1 MDEPEIRKVYTS
13 PNVIPPIIREEEEE
27 DVQVPRE
34 IYVAPD
40 TSPRVLPVEVLE
52 DEEKQK
58 PEAFVDLEQIFKDYG
73 GRQFTKEDILADD
86 RLMDIIRSNLEARYT
101 PGGVLTKAR
110 RTVSGLS
117 GAAIGGLSFSD
128 YRNMDDEQV
137 FEIWQ
142 NYQRSFAG
150 GQTVTTGNEIAYGMS
165 ASDEVKA
172 KLGAGYLLFDQ
183 MTNAFT
189 GEGSWGEMGDA
200 IWDYTKSAV
209 YDPSTILSLGLG
221 KVFGFAGTKASSAV
235 ARKMMTK
242 AYQDQIKKGV
252 VKNTAKANIGK
263 ATLKAL
269 PFATADAVIGAGVDV
284 VYQMQR
290 MQVDVQDEYDPLQTA
305 FATAGSMVVIPSLVA
320 LGAGLKEFRKSDLA
334 PQFIS
339 YREFDDV
346 NLKLGEEA
354 AEKTLE
360 TRVKRNIKLD
370 TVDENFGTVKGE
382 SRDFL
387 SWIDYRNKSKELIE
401 KRGEKYSNTDAVN
414 AFFDWF
420 WFGSPEGKTKGYY
433 QTLKEAG
440 WVLHPAMKKKYKTTG
455 AFAQTIKFLKPKQV
469 KNIVKKFEDETGQK
483 LTFYDY
489 DGNSIPGS
497 KLTPVSMAA
506 HFAANASYSGKGLWI
521 SSNLSRLEKAGIN
534 TTDAMALMKPSK
546 GVDMPQR
553 WGYGLSIYKRLLTSH
568 LATTGA
574 NIKGFVQLVSLNT
587 AADFVSAAIS
597 LSESKF
603 YKYVKGDAEKAESFY
618 NKAWGSALGASR
630 KGFDVISPDIPIEY
644 ANKILTLQPQIAEKL
659 FRDVA
664 GDGGVRDALSDFNL
678 DKIKYNRGKGFFE
691 GLEEIEKLAW
701 KTVDGVT
708 KGAQTVTLVRLQDDI
723 TKRWAFGTN
732 VNQAIMREYGMTME
746 DFFRPGRANEAAV
759 EMATDKFQKNV
770 LEKAV
775 YRTMRE
781 TASVNWSRL
790 QKQTNNFFRIL
801 ASEVENNR
809 LVGTN
814 RSAIG
819 YIVPFGSFLNT
830 TIATAGDLSGIN
842 AIRHVTKKALGVEID
857 YATEEGQELL
867 AKAIVGWSALGL
879 GIYADPFGIGG
890 MGAKERIEN
899 NLTYNQDVQADGS
912 IQDRRYDWPVS
923 TMRLT
928 SQILAHGLGAGTDNF
943 KFDLSEFNPEQ
954 IPPELISE
962 LALQLGGQAIRD
974 LTGFEATLQY
984 AGQEAVNNNFTPLLE
999 LIPKFPARMFQG
1011 VTRPLDPLN
1020 VVTGLVTDGN
1030 MNPDRRQ
1037 GAETTN
1043 NMLKYIDNI
1052 VGTSKD
1058 LEKKAT
1064 PTRGTQY
1071 SANVGKQ
1078 ILGVRETTIPNLVE
1092 QMMNAAER
1100 PYWKSIRFNGPAEIK
1115 NVMDGIAAPFF
1126 ESAALKYLNNNP
1138 DYFDKP
1144 LRDKQRILDLMAK
1157 EVKEDVTEVVE
1168 NGLPKSI
1175 NLVRVLSG
1183 KNKKDVR
1190 QVMEFLGIEE
1200 NLEELIKAEDGVI
1213 TLLRIKTLLDVWD
1226 DVKDFD
1232 IQK

>member
-1 MDEPEIRKVYTS
+1 MNELEIRKVYTPS
-13 PNVIPPIIREEEEE
+13 NTIFPEVEEEKNTRN
-27 DVQVPRE
+27 PRE
-34 IYVAPD
+34 VYAPPSV
-40 TSPRVLPVEVLE
+40 SPKIVSVEVTENE
-52 DEEKQK
+52 DEEKPQ
-58 PEAFVDLEQIFKDYG
+58 FVDLQQIFKEYG

-86 RLMDIIRSNLEARYT
+86 RLMDIVRSNLEARFT

-128 YRNMDDEQV
+128 YRDMDDEQA

-209 YDPSTILSLGLG
+209 YDPSTILSFGLG

-242 AYQDQIKKGV
+242 AYLDQVKKGV
-252 VKNTAKANIGK
+252 AKNTAITNIGQ
-263 ATLKAL
+263 ATFKSL

-290 MQVDVQDEYDPLQTA
+290 MQVDVQDEYDPLQTV

-320 LGAGLKEFRKSDLA
+320 LGAGAKEFRKSSLA

-370 TVDENFGTVKGE
+370 TVDENFGVIKGE

-387 SWIDYRNKSKELIE
+387 SWIDYRNKAKERIE

-420 WFGSPEGKTKGYY
+420 WFGSPDKKTKGYY
-433 QTLKEAG
+433 ETIKNAG
-440 WVLHPAMKKKYKTTG
+440 WVLHPAMKKKYGTTG
-455 AFAQTIKFLKPKQV
+455 AFAQTIKFLKPGQV
-469 KNIVKKFEDETGQK
+469 KKIVKKFEEGTGQK

-489 DGNSIPGS
+489 DGNAISGS
-497 KLTPVSMAA
+497 NLTPISMAA

-521 SSNLSRLEKAGIN
+521 SSHLSRLEKAGIN
-534 TTDAMALMKPSK
+534 TTDALALMKPSK
-546 GVDMPQR
+546 GADLPQR

-574 NIKGFVQLVSLNT
+574 NIKGFTQLVSLNT

-597 LSESKF
+597 LSESGF
-603 YKYVKGDAEKAESFY
+603 YKYVKGDAKKAEDFY
-618 NKAWGSALGASR
+618 NKAWGSALGAAR
-630 KGFDVISPDIPIEY
+630 KGFDVISPDIPMEY
-644 ANKILTLQPQIAEKL
+644 ADKILALQPQIAEKL

-664 GDGGVRDALSDFNL
+664 GDGGVRDALTDFNL
-678 DKIKYNRGKGFFE
+678 DKIQYNRGKGFFE
-691 GLEEIEKLAW
+691 GLDEVEKLAW
-701 KTVDGVT
+701 KTVDGIT
-708 KGAQTVTLVRLQDDI
+708 KGAQTVTLVRMQDDI

-732 VNQAIMREYGMTME
+732 VNQAIMREYGMTAE

-759 EMATDKFQKNV
+759 EMATDRFQKNV

-790 QKQTNNFFRIL
+790 QKQTNNFFRVL
-801 ASEVENNR
+801 AREIENNR
-809 LVGTN
+809 LIGTN

-842 AIRHVTKKALGVEID
+842 AINHAFKRGLGVNID

-867 AKAIVGWSALGL
+867 AKAIVGWSAVGL
-879 GIYADPFGIGG
+879 GIYADPFGISG

-899 NLTYNQDVQADGS
+899 NLAYNQDVQPDGS
-912 IQDRRYDWPVS
+912 IQDRRYDWPSS

-928 SQILAHGLGAGTDNF
+928 SQIIAHGLGAGTGDF
-943 KFDLSEFNPEQ
+943 EFGLDKFDIEKV
-954 IPPELISE
+954 PPDLLSE

-974 LTGFEATLQY
+974 LTGFEATLHY
-984 AGQEAVNNNFTPLLE
+984 AGTEAVNNNNYAPLLE
-999 LIPKFPARMFQG
+999 LIPKFPSRMFQG

-1020 VVTGLVTDGN
+1020 VITGLVTDGN

-1052 VGTSKD
+1052 IGTSKD
-1058 LEKKAT
+1058 LEKRAT

-1071 SANVGKQ
+1071 FTNVGKQ
-1078 ILGVRETTIPNLVE
+1078 ILGIRETTIPNLVE
-1092 QMMNAAER
+1092 QMMNAAGR
-1100 PYWKSIRFNGPAEIK
+1100 PYWKSIKFDGPAEVK
-1115 NVMDGIAAPFF
+1115 NVMDNIAAPFF

-1138 DYFDKP
+1138 DYFERP
-1144 LRDKQRILDLMAK
+1144 LPEKKRILDLMAE
-1157 EVKEDVTEVVE
+1157 EVKDNVIEVVE

-1175 NLVRVLSG
+1175 NLVRVLSK

-1190 QVMEFLGIEE
+1190 EVMEFLGVEE
-1200 NLEELIKAEDGVI
+1200 SLEDLIKTEDGVT
-1213 TLLRIKTLLDVWD
+1213 TLLRVKSLLDVWD
-1226 DVKDFD
+1226 DVKDFN
-1232 IQK
+1232 IIK

>member
-1 MDEPEIRKVYTS
+1 MDELNIRKVYTPS
-13 PNVIPPIIREEEEE
+13 NNIFPEIEEEKGIET
-27 DVQVPRE
+27 PRE
-34 IYVAPD
+34 VYV
-40 TSPRVLPVEVLE
+40 SPSVSPKIVSAEIPENE
-52 DEEKQK
+52 DEEKPQ
-58 PEAFVDLEQIFKDYG
+58 FVDLQQIFKDYG

-86 RLMDIIRSNLEARYT
+86 RLMDIVRSSLEARFT

-128 YRNMDDEQV
+128 YRDMDNEEV

-142 NYQRSFAG
+142 NYQRSFSG

-209 YDPSTILSLGLG
+209 YDPSTILSFGLG
-221 KVFGFAGTKASSAV
+221 KAFGFAGTKASSAV

-242 AYQDQIKKGV
+242 AYLDQVKKGV
-252 VKNTAKANIGK
+252 AKNTAVTNIGK
-263 ATLKAL
+263 ATFKSL

-290 MQVDVQDEYDPLQTA
+290 MEVDVQDEYDPLQTV

-320 LGAGLKEFRKSDLA
+320 LGAGAKEFRKSDLA

-370 TVDENFGTVKGE
+370 TVDENFGVIKGE

-387 SWIDYRNKSKELIE
+387 SWIDYRNKSKERIE

-420 WFGSPEGKTKGYY
+420 WFGSPDKKTKGYY
-433 QTLKEAG
+433 ETIKDAG
-440 WVLHPAMKKKYKTTG
+440 WVLHPAMKKKYGTTG
-455 AFAQTIKFLKPKQV
+455 AFAQTIKFLQPKQV
-469 KNIVKKFEDETGQK
+469 KKIVKKFEDGTGQK

-489 DGNSIPGS
+489 DGNSISGS
-497 KLTPVSMAA
+497 NLTPISMAA

-521 SSNLSRLEKAGIN
+521 SSHLSRLEKAGIN
-534 TTDAMALMKPSK
+534 TTDALALMKPSK
-546 GVDMPQR
+546 GADMPQR

-574 NIKGFVQLVSLNT
+574 NIKGFTQLVSLNT

-597 LSESKF
+597 LSESGF
-603 YKYVKGDAEKAESFY
+603 YKYVKGDAKKAEAFY

-644 ANKILTLQPQIAEKL
+644 ADKILALQPQIAEKL

-664 GDGGVRDALSDFNL
+664 GDGGVRDGLTDFNL
-678 DKIKYNRGKGFFE
+678 DKIEYNRGKGFFE
-691 GLEEIEKLAW
+691 GLDEVEKLAW
-701 KTVDGVT
+701 KTVDAIT
-708 KGAQTVTLVRLQDDI
+708 KGAQTVTLVRMQDDI

-732 VNQAIMREYGMTME
+732 VNQAIMREYGMTVE

-759 EMATDKFQKNV
+759 EMATDRFQKNV

-790 QKQTNNFFRIL
+790 QKQTNNFFRFL
-801 ASEVENNR
+801 AREVENNI
-809 LVGTN
+809 LIGTN

-842 AIRHVTKKALGVEID
+842 AINHAFKRGLGVNID

-867 AKAIVGWSALGL
+867 AKAIVGWSAVGL
-879 GIYADPFGIGG
+879 GIYADPFGLGG

-899 NLTYNQDVQADGS
+899 NLAYNQDPQPDGS
-912 IQDRRYDWPVS
+912 IQDRRYDWPSS

-928 SQILAHGLGAGTDNF
+928 SQIVAHGLGAGTGDF
-943 KFDLSEFNPEQ
+943 EFGLDKFDIEKV
-954 IPPELISE
+954 PPDLLSE

-974 LTGFEATLQY
+974 LTGFEATLHY
-984 AGQEAVNNNFTPLLE
+984 AGTEAVNNNNYAPLLE
-999 LIPKFPARMFQG
+999 LIPKFPSRMFQG
-1011 VTRPLDPLN
+1011 VTRLFDPLN
-1020 VVTGLVTDGN
+1020 VITGLVTDGN

-1037 GAETTN
+1037 GAEATN

-1052 VGTSKD
+1052 IGTSKD
-1058 LEKKAT
+1058 LEKRAT

-1071 SANVGKQ
+1071 FTNVGKQ
-1078 ILGVRETTIPNLVE
+1078 ILGIRETTIPNLIE
-1092 QMMNAAER
+1092 QMMNSAGR
-1100 PYWKSIRFNGPAEIK
+1100 PYWKSIKFDGPAEIK
-1115 NVMDGIAAPFF
+1115 NVMDNIAAPFF
-1126 ESAALKYLNNNP
+1126 ESAALKYLNKNP
-1138 DYFDKP
+1138 DYFERP
-1144 LRDKQRILDLMAK
+1144 LPEKKRILDLMAE
-1157 EVKEDVTEVVE
+1157 EVKDNVVEVVE
-1168 NGLPKSI
+1168 NGLPRSI
-1175 NLVRVLSG
+1175 NLVKVLST

-1190 QVMEFLGIEE
+1190 EVMEFIGVEE
-1200 NLEELIKAEDGVI
+1200 SLEDLIKTEDGVT
-1213 TLLRIKTLLDVWD
+1213 TLLRIKSLLSVWD
-1226 DVKDFD
+1226 DVKDFN
-1232 IQK
+1232 INK

>member
-1 MDEPEIRKVYTS
+1 MDEPEIRKVYT
-13 PNVIPPIIREEEEE
+13 PLNTIFPEIEEEKGIET
-27 DVQVPRE
+27 PRE
-34 IYVAPD
+34 VYV
-40 TSPRVLPVEVLE
+40 SPSASPKIVSVEVNE
-52 DEEKQK
+52 DEEKPQ
-58 PEAFVDLEQIFKDYG
+58 FVDLQQIFKDYG

-86 RLMDIIRSNLEARYT
+86 RLMDIVRSNLEARFT
-101 PGGVLTKAR
+101 PGGILTKGR

-128 YRNMDDEQV
+128 YRDMDDEQV

-200 IWDYTKSAV
+200 VWDYTKSAV
-209 YDPSTILSLGLG
+209 YDPSTILSFGLG

-235 ARKMMTK
+235 VRKMMTK

-252 VKNTAKANIGK
+252 AKNTAITNIGK
-263 ATLKAL
+263 ATFKSL

-290 MQVDVQDEYDPLQTA
+290 MEVDVQDEYDPLQTV

-320 LGAGLKEFRKSDLA
+320 LGAGAKEFRKSGLA
-334 PQFIS
+334 PQFMS

-360 TRVKRNIKLD
+360 TKVKRNIKLD
-370 TVDENFGTVKGE
+370 TVDENFGIIKGE
-382 SRDFL
+382 SKNFL

-420 WFGSPEGKTKGYY
+420 WFGSPDQKTKGYY
-433 QTLKEAG
+433 ETIKDAG
-440 WVLHPAMKKKYKTTG
+440 WVLHPAMKKKYGTTG
-455 AFAQTIKFLKPKQV
+455 AFAQTIKFLQPRQV
-469 KNIVKKFEDETGQK
+469 KKIVKNFEDQTGQK

-489 DGNSIPGS
+489 DGNPISS
-497 KLTPVSMAA
+497 SNLTPNSMAA
-506 HFAANASYSGKGLWI
+506 HFAANASYSGRGLWI
-521 SSNLSRLEKAGIN
+521 SSHLSRLEKAGIN

-546 GVDMPQR
+546 GADMPQR
-553 WGYGLSIYKRLLTSH
+553 WAYMLSIYKRLLTSH

-574 NIKGFVQLVSLNT
+574 NIKGFTQLVSLNT

-597 LSESKF
+597 LSESGF
-603 YKYVKGDAEKAESFY
+603 YKYVKGDAKKAEIFY
-618 NKAWGSALGASR
+618 NKAWGSALGAAR
-630 KGFDVISPDIPIEY
+630 KGFDVISPDIPMEY
-644 ANKILTLQPQIAEKL
+644 ADKILTLQPHIAEKL

-664 GDGGVRDALSDFNL
+664 GDGGVRDALTDFNL
-678 DKIKYNRGKGFFE
+678 DKIKYNRSKGFFE
-691 GLEEIEKLAW
+691 GLDEVEKLGW
-701 KTVDGVT
+701 KIVDGAT

-732 VNQAIMREYGMTME
+732 LNQAIMREYGMTAE
-746 DFFRPGRANEAAV
+746 DFFRPGRANEVAV
-759 EMATDKFQKNV
+759 EMATDRFQKNV
-770 LEKAV
+770 LEKAA

-790 QKQTNNFFRIL
+790 QKQTNNFFRFL
-801 ASEVENNR
+801 AREIENNR

-842 AIRHVTKKALGVEID
+842 AINHAFKRALGVNID

-867 AKAIVGWSALGL
+867 AKAIVGWSAVGL
-879 GIYADPFGIGG
+879 GIYADPFGISG

-899 NLTYNQDVQADGS
+899 NLTYTQDPQPDGT
-912 IQDRRYDWPVS
+912 IQDKRYDWPAS

-928 SQILAHGLGAGTDNF
+928 SQIVAHGLGAGTGNF
-943 KFDLSEFNPEQ
+943 EFSLDKFNREN
-954 IPPELISE
+954 IPPDLLSE

-974 LTGFEATLQY
+974 LTGFEATLHY
-984 AGQEAVNNNFTPLLE
+984 AGTEAVNNNNYTPLLE
-999 LIPKFPARMFQG
+999 LIPKFPSRMFQG
-1011 VTRPLDPLN
+1011 VTRPFDPLN
-1020 VVTGLVTDGN
+1020 VITGLVTDGN

-1052 VGTSKD
+1052 IGTSKD
-1058 LEKKAT
+1058 LEKRAT

-1071 SANVGKQ
+1071 FNNVGKQ
-1078 ILGVRETTIPNLVE
+1078 ILGIRETTIPNLIE

-1100 PYWKSIRFNGPAEIK
+1100 PYWKSIKFNGPAEVK
-1115 NVMDGIAAPFF
+1115 NVMDNIAAPFF

-1138 DYFDKP
+1138 DYFERP
-1144 LRDKQRILDLMAK
+1144 LPEKRRILDLMAK
-1157 EVKEDVTEVVE
+1157 EVKENVIEVVE

-1175 NLVRVLSG
+1175 NLVRVLSQ

-1190 QVMEFLGIEE
+1190 EVMEFLGVEE
-1200 NLEELIKAEDGVI
+1200 NLEDLIKTEDGVT
-1213 TLLRIKTLLDVWD
+1213 TLLRIKSLLDVWD
-1226 DVKDFD
+1226 DVKDFN
-1232 IQK
+1232 INK